1 MSPRGTFSRPP
12 PITAWSTSRPAVVDS
27 VAVTR
32 ASRAVTANEVR
43 LPLMTALSL
52 QAGMDDLEAI
62 EVTLDAAFGKI
73 QLPVEADGPVQI
85 DDAVWHKDRGTFD
98 AALVVRRI
106 DGRDERRVLRGQALE
121 TFAVVTTSRA
131 IERGAVVTPRD
142 VAIERTPKTTARND
156 SLSDMS
162 IAVGMEVRRAL
173 REGQP
178 LRAADLVQPTLVKSG
193 STVTIVL
200 KVQRA
205 DLDGQRPGHGRR
217 QEWRKHP
224 GDERAVEARAAG
236 RRHRPG

>member
-1 MSPRGTFSRPP
+1 
-12 PITAWSTSRPAVVDS
+12 
-27 VAVTR
+27 VTR
-32 ASRAVTANEVR
+32 ASRALTADEIR

-62 EVTLDAAFGKI
+62 EVTLDAALGKI

-85 DDAVWHKDRGTFD
+85 ADAVWHKDRGTFD

-106 DGRDERRVLRGQALE
+106 DGRDERRVLRGQAQE
-121 TFAVVTTSRA
+121 TFAVVTASRA
-131 IERGAVVTPRD
+131 IERGAVVTPQD
-142 VAIERTPKTTARND
+142 IEIERRPKTAARND

-173 REGQP
+173 REGQA

-200 KVQRA
+200 KSNGLTLTASAQALGDGKNGENIQVMNVQSKRVLQA
-205 DLDGQRPGHGRR
+205 VVTGP
-217 QEWRKHP
+217 
-224 GDERAVEARAAG
+224 DEVAVQAPRTLVSAAK
-236 RRHRPG
+236 